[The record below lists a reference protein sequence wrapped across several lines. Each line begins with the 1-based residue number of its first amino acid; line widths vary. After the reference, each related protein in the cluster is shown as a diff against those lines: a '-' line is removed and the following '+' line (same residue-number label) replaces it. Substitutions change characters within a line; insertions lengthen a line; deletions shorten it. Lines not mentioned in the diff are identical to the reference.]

1 MESLTNVDPGDWLKP
16 LLDIA
21 WHDMHAVVPRG
32 FPAYARIFHPAGRD
46 RPKDTGTWHGQT
58 RTDVV
63 PLDEEQATWLA
74 VAQAFG
80 TRMHPLAQFHRVLG
94 EQPEGQEVL
103 DGEGWRYSD
112 PMTGNL
118 APEIL
123 AAAAVHLCEHTSTPG
138 QGVSAIR
145 EGWAGLASSDGYAEL
160 TFSNDG
166 IHLETTVA
174 AATLGSGP
182 GSGLLSA
189 DVVNG
194 ETLDLPGRAYYLF
207 NAAPQF
213 YMDPDW
219 VNHVPW
225 HHSPEWPQSP
235 NILWPADRKWVM
247 VTEIDFDSTVVAG
260 SQELVAALV
269 GDPAIE
275 ALPLFEGAD
284 LTWDADIPNRPRR

>member
-1 MESLTNVDPGDWLKP
+1 M
-16 LLDIA
+16 
-21 WHDMHAVVPRG
+21 
-32 FPAYARIFHPAGRD
+32 
-46 RPKDTGTWHGQT
+46 
-58 RTDVV
+58 
-63 PLDEEQATWLA
+63 
-74 VAQAFG
+74 
-80 TRMHPLAQFHRVLG
+80 
-94 EQPEGQEVL
+94 
-103 DGEGWRYSD
+103 
-112 PMTGNL
+112 
-118 APEIL
+118 
-123 AAAAVHLCEHTSTPG
+123 
-138 QGVSAIR
+138 
-145 EGWAGLASSDGYAEL
+145 
-160 TFSNDG
+160 
-166 IHLETTVA
+166 
-174 AATLGSGP
+174 
-182 GSGLLSA
+182 
-189 DVVNG
+189 VNG